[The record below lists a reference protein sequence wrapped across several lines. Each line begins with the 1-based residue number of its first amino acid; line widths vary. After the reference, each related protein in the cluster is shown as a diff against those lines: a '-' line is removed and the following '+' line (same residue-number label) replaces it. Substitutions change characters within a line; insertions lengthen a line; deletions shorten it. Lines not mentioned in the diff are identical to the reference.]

1 MTEHTPGPWR
11 VGAAGPNGCLTVGTE
26 RGLMTAMVAHSINSP
41 NQEKQ
46 ARADASLIAAAP
58 DLLAAAEGVLPWLAG
73 INTKGDPAMVDALTD
88 VYMQLA
94 AAIKKAKGQQ

>member
-1 MTEHTPGPWR
+1 MTEKCAGCFCHTHGDN
-11 VGAAGPNGCLTVGTE
+11 AATNEVN
-26 RGLMTAMVAHSINSP
+26 A
-41 NQEKQ
+41 
-46 ARADASLIAAAP
+46 

-94 AAIKKAKGQQ
+94 AAIKKAKGQ

>member
-1 MTEHTPGPWR
+1 VREDDQDIDIASMTERRDWEANAT
-11 VGAAGPNGCLTVGTE
+11 
-26 RGLMTAMVAHSINSP
+26 
-41 NQEKQ
+41 
-46 ARADASLIAAAP
+46 LIVAAP